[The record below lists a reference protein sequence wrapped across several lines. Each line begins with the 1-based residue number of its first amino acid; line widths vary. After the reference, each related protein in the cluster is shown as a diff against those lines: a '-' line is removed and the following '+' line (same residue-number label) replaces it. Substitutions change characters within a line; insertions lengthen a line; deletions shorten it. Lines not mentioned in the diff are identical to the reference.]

1 MAVIKQKAT
10 SCDLCTDLAEPS
22 CVYACPHDAAHRVE
36 PNEFFRWV
44 GTPLAEPN
52 RRRREAQPM
61 RIDRT
66 HRPWVIATVALAIV
80 STVAYILYAVET
92 PGGPRG
98 GSALGLTFG
107 IVGYAMML
115 YAGLLGARKQVPT
128 WRLGRAQTWMRGH
141 LWLGLLSL
149 LLILF
154 HGGFA
159 FRGPL
164 TLVLMLL
171 FFIVIGSGILGA
183 AIQHYVPSF
192 MTARVPLETI
202 YEEIPHVRAQ
212 LREEADQL
220 AIAICGPLDG
230 APSRDGA
237 TSRTVPDRAGR
248 DRARRPRAV
257 PRRLPPQGPALFCRP
272 GNIRR
277 RTGRSRCVRAKH
289 LKLCAGC
296 SGRPCTACWTIWKT
310 SAKKSSS

>member
-1 MAVIKQKAT
+1 
-10 SCDLCTDLAEPS
+10 
-22 CVYACPHDAAHRVE
+22 
-36 PNEFFRWV
+36 
-44 GTPLAEPN
+44 
-52 RRRREAQPM
+52 M

-80 STVAYILYAVET
+80 STIAYIVYAVET
-92 PGGPRG
+92 PSGPRG

-107 IVGYAMML
+107 IVGYGLML

-128 WRLGRAQTWMRGH
+128 WRIGRAQTWMRGH

-192 MTARVPLETI
+192 MTSRVPLETI

-212 LREEADQL
+212 LCEEADQL
-220 AIAICGPLDG
+220 AATICGPVHG
-230 APSRDGA
+230 AGA
-237 TSRTVPDRAGR
+237 EIAGVDIEHADRER
-248 DRARRPRAV
+248 FREVYLHKVRPYLADPETPGAELSDPRHSGETFEAL
-257 PRRLPPQGPALFCRP
+257 RRLLAEPVHEVLDDLENICEEEQQLTRQIRIYRWLHVWLLVHVPLSIALLVLGGVHAVVALRY
-272 GNIRR
+272 
-277 RTGRSRCVRAKH
+277 
-289 LKLCAGC
+289 
-296 SGRPCTACWTIWKT
+296 
-310 SAKKSSS
+310 